1 MERRFLRRLLLPAL
15 LIMLCIQV
23 FAAQEQSAAPM
34 RIDPEPGFT
43 TCIEDTDG
51 NTITR
56 NGVPNTNALAE
67 FGHAAQIDSY
77 SIYYNG
83 RLLMTVTP
91 VGFSAP
97 DTAVMSIGGMPACSG
112 FYKTTFSV
120 DETREIFLTGLTES
134 TLEQVQNELTAS
146 ALEDRYFNLTNVD
159 FIDAEKEFTEVA
171 EGEIA
176 SDANLCWA
184 AAASNMLRF
193 SGWGSKAGFQ
203 TEDDLFESF
212 ISAFTDA
219 GGAYTYALD
228 WFLTAITGR
237 RGSTVGRS

>member
-1 MERRFLRRLLLPAL
+1 MERRFLRRLLLPTL

-23 FAAQEQSAAPM
+23 FAAQEQSAVPM

-91 VGFSAP
+91 RRLLCAGYRC
-97 DTAVMSIGGMPACSG
+97 DEHRRNAC
-112 FYKTTFSV
+112 
-120 DETREIFLTGLTES
+120 
-134 TLEQVQNELTAS
+134 VQRIL
-146 ALEDRYFNLTNVD
+146 
-159 FIDAEKEFTEVA
+159 
-171 EGEIA
+171 
-176 SDANLCWA
+176 
-184 AAASNMLRF
+184 
-193 SGWGSKAGFQ
+193 
-203 TEDDLFESF
+203 
-212 ISAFTDA
+212 
-219 GGAYTYALD
+219 
-228 WFLTAITGR
+228 
-237 RGSTVGRS
+237 

>member
-1 MERRFLRRLLLPAL
+1 MEYWSQVIKSQRARKSLSALNVFGLSVCVGAAL

-97 DTAVMSIGGMPACSG
+97 DKM
-112 FYKTTFSV
+112 
-120 DETREIFLTGLTES
+120 
-134 TLEQVQNELTAS
+134 
-146 ALEDRYFNLTNVD
+146 
-159 FIDAEKEFTEVA
+159 
-171 EGEIA
+171 
-176 SDANLCWA
+176 
-184 AAASNMLRF
+184 
-193 SGWGSKAGFQ
+193 
-203 TEDDLFESF
+203 
-212 ISAFTDA
+212 
-219 GGAYTYALD
+219 
-228 WFLTAITGR
+228 
-237 RGSTVGRS
+237 

>member
-1 MERRFLRRLLLPAL
+1 MEWRFLRRLLLPAL

-146 ALEDRYFNLTNVD
+146 A
-159 FIDAEKEFTEVA
+159 
-171 EGEIA
+171 
-176 SDANLCWA
+176 
-184 AAASNMLRF
+184 
-193 SGWGSKAGFQ
+193 
-203 TEDDLFESF
+203 
-212 ISAFTDA
+212 
-219 GGAYTYALD
+219 GGPLLQPYQ
-228 WFLTAITGR
+228 R
-237 RGSTVGRS
+237 